1 MALIKCPECGKDLS
15 TAAKACP
22 HCGFIPTNNEHIS
35 VVSNA
40 EADQAK
46 KANSFKPAAIV
57 ILVVLMFFLTL
68 TVFYVTKDDTKNFT
82 ENTSET
88 ADTGHEINAEKLP
101 AKIKYNNNLIALES
115 VEAYE
120 MKLEHS
126 YAIFL
131 VSKFN
136 LSGLDE
142 DSRYW
147 LTKND
152 LDYNI
157 YITNSKNGYDYYS
170 AVKLGNVF
178 YTDTNQLVYV
188 HTSSFINDNRYP
200 FTNSKFSISLDITQE
215 DTYKYVDSN
224 GNTSERHKIN
234 SLNYSYSSEGT
245 LKDFNNLSTSLK
257 KQIDDWL
264 YERAGFYGNLFPD

>member
-15 TAAKACP
+15 TVAKACP
-22 HCGFIPTNNEHIS
+22 HCGFIPANNEHASI
-35 VVSNA
+35 VSEA
-40 EADQAK
+40 ETPQARK
-46 KANSFKPAAIV
+46 TNSFKPAAIV
-57 ILVVLMFFLTL
+57 ILVVFVLVLAIAIL
-68 TVFYVTKDDTKNFT
+68 YVTKDNTKNFT
-82 ENTSET
+82 ENTSEA
-88 ADTGHEINAEKLP
+88 ADTGHVINAEKLP

-126 YAIFL
+126 YAVFL
-131 VSKFN
+131 VSKFD

-178 YTDTNQLVYV
+178 YTDTNELVYV
-188 HTSSFINDNRYP
+188 HTSSFLKDNRYP
-200 FTNSKFSISLDITQE
+200 FTNSKFSLSLNITQE
-215 DTYKYVDSN
+215 DTYEYVDSK

-234 SLNYSYSSEGT
+234 KLNYSYSSEGT
-245 LKDFNNLSTSLK
+245 LKDFENLSTSLK
-257 KQIDDWL
+257 KQIEDWL
-264 YERAGFYGNLFPD
+264 YKRADSYKN